1 MGLGQPGPEDSERQS
16 PSSPRLAV
24 GRAMLPFAH
33 HSVGCQPWPNLRGK
47 ARAGD
52 SLHSAALLSLLPLL
66 PTSALCLCLNCGSCR
81 RTCSHSYLTISRPRA
96 CSAKPGQCR
105 ALLTIKGIIYTQG
118 VLWQCFWLGSGESRC
133 LPRRSQVSCLVTSVD
148 PSAENLKGL

>member
-1 MGLGQPGPEDSERQS
+1 MGLGQPGPKDSERQP

-33 HSVGCQPWPNLRGK
+33 HSMGY
-47 ARAGD
+47 AGLGQTFTER
-52 SLHSAALLSLLPLL
+52 SRLGTVHTLPPSCPSHAPPVPL
-66 PTSALCLCLNCGSCR
+66 TLCLCLNCGSCR

-118 VLWQCFWLGSGESRC
+118 VLWKCFWLRC
-133 LPRRSQVSCLVTSVD
+133 GVGVCLGGASYGARQPAWV
-148 PSAENLKGL
+148 PQQEI